1 MIYLD
6 NGATTKPYPEVIEQM
21 LPFLQQSF
29 GNASSS
35 YGLGMQAKKAL
46 NASKRKIAG
55 LLGASMQEIIITS
68 GGTEAD
74 NLAFYGIARAY
85 CHKGRHIITSKIE
98 HKAIL
103 RACEVLEKEG
113 FEITYLPVN
122 EKGLVSIQDLEQEIR
137 RDTILIS
144 IQTVN
149 NEIGSIQPIQEIGRL
164 AKKKGIVFHTD
175 AVAGFGKLP
184 LDVSKLGV
192 DLLSASSHKFHGPK
206 GIGFLYVREGIQL
219 HPMIVGGNQEG
230 GYRAGT
236 ENIPAVVGMA
246 KAAELTG
253 ERLQENQIKLSGL
266 KEYFGRRL
274 KAKIPG
280 CVFLHPV
287 ESCVPG
293 TLSVAFPGTE
303 AETLLI
309 QLDLKGICASG
320 GSACTT
326 GDRKPSHVLAAIGA
340 RPEEIKGTLRF
351 TLSEENTEEELEQVV
366 QVLAESVS
374 TLKMKK

>member
-6 NGATTKPYPEVIEQM
+6 NGATTKPYPEVIEEM

-74 NLAFYGIARAY
+74 NLAFYGIARAH

-113 FEITYLPVN
+113 FEMTYLPVN
-122 EKGLVSIQDLEQEIR
+122 EKGVVSIQDLEKEIR

-164 AKKKGIVFHTD
+164 AKKQGIVFHTD

-184 LDVSKLGV
+184 LDVTQLGV

-206 GIGFLYVREGIQL
+206 GVGFLYVREGTKL
-219 HPMIVGGNQEG
+219 NPVIVGGNQEG

-236 ENIPAVVGMA
+236 ENIPAIVGMA
-246 KAAELTG
+246 KAAELTMG
-253 ERLQENQIKLSGL
+253 RMQENQIKLSGL
-266 KEYFGRRL
+266 KEFFNRKL
-274 KAKIPG
+274 KAKIPE
-280 CVFLHPV
+280 CVFLHP
-287 ESCVPG
+287 EEGCVPG
-293 TLSVAFPGTE
+293 TLSVAFPGAE
-303 AETLLI
+303 AESLLI
-309 QLDLKGICASG
+309 QLDVKGICASG

-326 GDRKPSHVLAAIGA
+326 GDRKPSHVLTAIGA
-340 RPEEIKGTLRF
+340 KPEEIKGALRF

-366 QVLAESVS
+366 HVLAESVS
-374 TLKMKK
+374 TLKMK